1 MSMDWLFDSRS
12 KSVASSAKRIV
23 ADLHGELEAKT
34 MRIAELER
42 AVKQLQVLSTGSLE
56 NELFRL
62 ELRRKELLSELD
74 SVDAAIVDRRFRLDA
89 AQTELH
95 RIIGDRTSLVPQT
108 PVQQAQTPAP
118 GSVLTAAINEKA
130 AKLEEQYLE
139 ETEMFLTIRDELS
152 SDEVLFV
159 LHRSNDDEAVVVY
172 TPSPNATEVV
182 QCFRYCL
189 FGDDA
194 PESKK
199 SELSSVD
206 LFVSCGAK
214 IVPNHDRDYPHV
226 RELSVPSWL
235 FEGQEGRAQLVGAAE
250 LPLVPDVII
259 DVWSTIPPTPGA
271 ATRFWATTSVDGV
284 GFAVLERVLVKSAST
299 TWGLSQQVV
308 QVDLFGRHPASG
320 VLLLESIFSQ
330 AKES

>member
-1 MSMDWLFDSRS
+1 MDWLFDSRS
-12 KSVASSAKRIV
+12 KSVASSAKRVV

-34 MRIAELER
+34 KRIVELER
-42 AVKQLQVLSTGSLE
+42 VVKQLQILSTGSLE

-74 SVDAAIVDRRFRLDA
+74 SVDAAIRDRRFRLDA
-89 AQTELH
+89 AQTELQK
-95 RIIGDRTSLVPQT
+95 ITGERTSLVPQT
-108 PVQQAQTPAP
+108 PIQQPPNPAP
-118 GSVLTAAINEKA
+118 GSILTAAISEKA
-130 AKLEEQYLE
+130 AKLEERYLE

-152 SDEVLFV
+152 NDEVLFV

-172 TPSPNATEVV
+172 TPSANAAEVV
-182 QCFRYCL
+182 QCFRYSL
-189 FGDDA
+189 FGEDA
-194 PESKK
+194 ESRK

-226 RELSVPSWL
+226 RDLSVPSWL
-235 FEGQEGRAQLVGAAE
+235 FQGQEECRAQLIGAVE

-259 DVWSTIPPTPGA
+259 DVWSTPGPA
-271 ATRFWATTSVDGV
+271 SHFWATTSVDGV
-284 GFAVLERVLVKSAST
+284 GFAVLERVLVKTEST

-308 QVDLFGRHPASG
+308 QVDLFGRHPANG
-320 VLLLESIFSQ
+320 ILLLESIFSQ
-330 AKES
+330 AKDN